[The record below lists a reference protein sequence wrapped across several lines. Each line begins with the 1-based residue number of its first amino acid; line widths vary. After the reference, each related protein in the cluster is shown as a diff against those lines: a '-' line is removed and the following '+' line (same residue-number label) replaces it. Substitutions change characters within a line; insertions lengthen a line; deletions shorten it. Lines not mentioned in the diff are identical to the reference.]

1 MALVLLSGIVL
12 IIVVAALSFGTASAV
27 QVQERARRGAIAPI
41 GNPIAGMLGSGSGSA
56 AYIGESGDALAAA
69 AGPPPLHRPTAPVTG
84 MDVTLSPAQ
93 RGAEMAASVPRFPFR
108 MMTNEVPIRHEVT
121 AYVTG
126 DDLFDVSFSLDDP
139 TGEFAGEMGVSI
151 TGMLPTEGSKQV
163 TALEVWLFD
172 KNDFRSPT
180 AVLMTPTTYAD
191 EEKRTAAEARGEAGV
206 IEAGSMV
213 GLVAESLQMQVIV
226 VDVKYRAD
234 LPAETVIESAVLELA
249 VWQYNGTP
257 IEFEMPG
264 EDDDPEEAE
273 DEAPAE
279 AVPLAERA
287 AGPTP
292 TEPDKKDETKALG
305 PAATEEPV
313 RTSYTIDYTRRV
325 YVNQPFIIQVDIPG
339 QHLSDEPVAPQPSI
353 VGLPKR
359 PGELAFLHRWY
370 PAYQDKAKRYPGLK
384 VMLKYRE
391 EEFQVP
397 APEQT
402 ALLKEG
408 EPLSF
413 EFLVKPLKA
422 DVLLISVEFY
432 YMGAKWR
439 PERDVEVLVTR
450 DPAGK
455 PKSITTRKHPGGL
468 TGDVR
473 LLQAETLKVDV
484 QSFLTLNASEFNS
497 ASRVAGGLLT
507 VAFIGWAIASGGVAD
522 VTSALIVAGSSIGSA
537 LSMVL
542 APWLVDAWTGRGG

>member
-12 IIVVAALSFGTASAV
+12 IIVVAALSFGTATAV

-41 GNPIAGMLGSGSGSA
+41 GDPIAGMLGSGSASVV
-56 AYIGESGDALAAA
+56 GESGGIPAADS
-69 AGPPPLHRPTAPVTG
+69 GPPPLYRPTAPVTS

-93 RGAEMAASVPRFPFR
+93 RGAEMAASVPKFPFR
-108 MMTNEVPIRHEVT
+108 VMTNEVPVKHEIT

-126 DDLFDVSFSLDDP
+126 DDLFDVSFSLEDP
-139 TGEFAGEMGVSI
+139 TGEFIGEMGISI
-151 TGMLPTEGSKQV
+151 AGTLSAESGKQV

-180 AVLMTPTTYAD
+180 AVLMTPAAYAD
-191 EEKRTAAEARGEAGV
+191 EDKRTAAEARGEAGV
-206 IEAGSMV
+206 IEAGGML
-213 GLVAESLQMQVIV
+213 GLAAESLQMQVIV
-226 VDVKYRAD
+226 ADVKYRAD

-249 VWQYNGTP
+249 VWQYSDTP

-264 EDDDPEEAE
+264 VDDDEAE

-279 AVPLAERA
+279 AVRLDDRA
-287 AGPTP
+287 APPKP
-292 TEPDKKDETKALG
+292 TEPDKKDEVRTLG

-325 YVNQPFIIQVDIPG
+325 YVNQPFLIQVDIPG

-370 PAYQDKAKRYPGLK
+370 PAYQDKARRYPGLK
-384 VMLKYRE
+384 VAVKYRE

-397 APEQT
+397 NPEQT
-402 ALLKEG
+402 ALLREG

-484 QSFLTLNASEFNS
+484 QSFLTLNASELNS
-497 ASRVAGGLLT
+497 ASRVAGGILT

-522 VTSALIVAGSSIGSA
+522 VGSALVVAGSSIGSA

-542 APWLVDAWTGRGG
+542 APWLVDAWTGRGR